1 MPAKFI
7 ESGIRETARLVY
19 VVVARRKRNAK
30 CGLLSLRMHLATL
43 INIER
48 MRYMRDRYI
57 LIRRLP
63 FIIIKQYHENIVR
76 EICEYLEITKV
87 LYESIHK

>member
-1 MPAKFI
+1 
-7 ESGIRETARLVY
+7 
-19 VVVARRKRNAK
+19 
-30 CGLLSLRMHLATL
+30 
-43 INIER
+43 
-48 MRYMRDRYI
+48 MRDRYI

-63 FIIIKQYHENIVR
+63 FVIIKQYHEKIVR